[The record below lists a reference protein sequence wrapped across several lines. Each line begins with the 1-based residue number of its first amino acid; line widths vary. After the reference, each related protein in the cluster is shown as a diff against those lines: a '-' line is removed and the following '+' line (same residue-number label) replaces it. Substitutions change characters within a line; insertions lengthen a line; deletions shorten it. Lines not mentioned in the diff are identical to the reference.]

1 MKKRNRIYRYYTVD
15 DYDITK
21 NGEIINKHTGR
32 IVKPQPN
39 GKGYLRISI
48 GKKLMFVHRLV
59 AEKYIPNPDNLPQ
72 VNHKDGNKTNNCV
85 DNLEWVSNSVNRKHA
100 VQSGLHI
107 HGEKCPWSK
116 LTLENVNFIRNHPE
130 MSRKELSAMF
140 NVSLNTISDIRTGRS
155 WK

>member
-1 MKKRNRIYRYYTVD
+1 MPKNNRIYRCLTIN
-15 DYDITK
+15 DYEITK

-72 VNHKDGNKTNNCV
+72 VNHKDGNKVNNCV

-116 LTLENVNFIRNHPE
+116 LTLENVNYIRNHPE
-130 MSRKELSAMF
+130 MSRNELSEMF
-140 NVSLNTISDIRTGRS
+140 NISPHTISDIRTGRS